1 MARKP
6 ALSPESLEALGAP
19 RLAALIAEEASGN
32 AAFKR
37 RVMAALAGQSGA
49 GAVAKLI
56 DRRLAGLARA
66 RAFVDWDKERAFGD
80 DLAALVA
87 SIATELAAADPAM
100 AADRLLRFIATH
112 ERVFERIDDSSGRIQ
127 GVYADAIDALGL
139 VAARMSADE
148 TSNLPAQIMAA
159 LGESEHGYLPKVAD
173 QVIPH
178 LPPFARAEWDA
189 DLAARIAERH
199 EAEVGKRA
207 SGRWFY
213 SMTDQWRRMRQALA
227 RAGGDLDQV
236 IALEREK
243 PETSRDSLGIA
254 AQLLAA
260 GRAAEALDWVR
271 AGGARRHSV
280 LMGLDGADETDASP
294 AVQQALLEAKI
305 VTALGQVDAAQA
317 LRWQRFGETLAPA
330 LLRAHLKTLPD
341 FDDIE
346 AEEAAV
352 AQALDHADPMVA
364 LRFFL
369 AWPRDDLAARVVVRH
384 RASWSGS
391 DWHILP
397 PIADRLQHESPLAAT
412 ILYRVLLD
420 DILARARSK
429 AYGHASKYLAAL
441 DRLAAASETAGD
453 RPADLSSHA
462 QYRES
467 LRATHGRKSRFWAL
481 VEGRVTRD
489 EPVVRSGRRSSW
501 TAR

>member
-6 ALSPESLEALGAP
+6 ALSLEALEALGAS

-37 RVMAALAGQSGA
+37 RAMAALAGQSGA

-66 RAFVDWDKERAFGD
+66 RAFVDWDKERAFRD

-112 ERVFERIDDSSGRIQ
+112 EKVFERIDDSSGRIQ
-127 GVYADAIDALGL
+127 DVYADAIDALGP
-139 VAARMSADE
+139 VSARMSTAE
-148 TSNLPAQIMAA
+148 TSGLPAQIMAA

-173 QVIPH
+173 QVISH
-178 LPPFARAEWDA
+178 LTPAARADWDA

-199 EAEVGKRA
+199 AAEAGQRG
-207 SGRWFY
+207 SGRWFH
-213 SMTDQWRRMRQALA
+213 SMTEQWRQMRQALA
-227 RAGGDLDQV
+227 RAGGDVDQV

-243 PETSRDSLGIA
+243 PEQSRDSLGIA
-254 AQLLAA
+254 AQLLAS

-271 AGGARRHSV
+271 AGGTRRHIV
-280 LMGLDGADETDASP
+280 LMGLDGEDETDASP
-294 AVQQALLEAKI
+294 AVHQALLEAEI
-305 VTALGQVDAAQA
+305 LTALGQVEAAQA
-317 LRWQRFGETLAPA
+317 LRRQRFGETLAPA
-330 LLRAHLKTLPD
+330 LLRAHLEALPD
-341 FDDIE
+341 FEDIE
-346 AEEAAV
+346 AEEAAF
-352 AQALDHADPMVA
+352 ALALDHADPMAA

-369 AWPRDDLAARVVVRH
+369 AWPRDDLAARVVIRH
-384 RASWSGS
+384 RAAWSGS

-412 ILYRVLLD
+412 ILYRALLD

-429 AYGHASKYLAAL
+429 AYGHAAKYLAAL
-441 DRLAAASETAGD
+441 DRLAPDSDAAGD
-453 RPADLSSHA
+453 RPTDLPSHA
-462 QYRES
+462 QYREG
-467 LRATHGRKSRFWAL
+467 LHTTHGRKSGFWAL
-481 VEGRVTRD
+481 VEGRVTRED
-489 EPVVRSGRRSSW
+489 PAHRSARRPRW
-501 TAR
+501 TAE